1 MNLPTRL
8 ALVEA
13 GLRTL
18 TDADARRILSYDAS
32 MALHHL
38 RPLPLACWHRCR
50 EIELAR
56 PTPRIKLSRLL
67 DAHILIMS
75 SPSNLKPETANPELP
90 PKAAHG
96 GPRTPGPGKK
106 LGRPKKPAKDRSV
119 TTTITLSTP
128 KALRTLKA
136 KAKRTKLTPGALIER
151 ELNL

>member
-1 MNLPTRL
+1 MNFPTRL

-18 TDADARRILSYDAS
+18 TDTDARRILSYDAS

-38 RPLPLACWHRCR
+38 RPLPLACWQRCR

-75 SPSNLKPETANPELP
+75 SPSNLKPETSNLELP

-119 TTTITLSTP
+119 TTTVTLSTP

-136 KAKRTKLTPGALIER
+136 KAKRAKLTPGALIER